1 MLKRILGK
9 ILKPI
14 LKPIA
19 KQVLEDSLNQPQFE
33 AKLKRILKQG
43 LEDSLNHGKA
53 QATLKQIL
61 KQGLEDRAT
70 RRGFLTNLERKR
82 LEEISA
88 LQRQFQYLISLQH
101 QQMHRQGQTPDLDQL
116 QFRVF
121 SQYGE
126 DGLLH
131 YIFSM
136 IGAEKKTLVEI
147 CCGNGMQCNA
157 ANLIINHGWK
167 ALLIDGNETKVN
179 AARKFFADR
188 PECENWPPKVVHSWV
203 DAESINQTIRQNGIR
218 GDIDLLSI
226 DLDGNDYWIW
236 DAIDCISPRVVIAEY
251 QNSLGSDKAKTQ
263 KYNPNFVAESNSTGL
278 SLFGT
283 SLPAL
288 VHLARKKGYRLVARQ
303 NMCINAVF
311 MRNDVGQEFFP
322 EIDASQCFDH
332 PLAKFNIRRYQKHC
346 DANTFD
352 DEIWM
357 DVA

>member
-1 MLKRILGK
+1 MLKRTFEKILEPMLKRIV
-9 ILKPI
+9 
-14 LKPIA
+14 
-19 KQVLEDSLNQPQFE
+19 KQSLEASLNQ
-33 AKLKRILKQG
+33 
-43 LEDSLNHGKA
+43 
-53 QATLKQIL
+53 
-61 KQGLEDRAT
+61 
-70 RRGFLTNLERKR
+70 RRFLTGLERKR
-82 LEEISA
+82 LDEISA
-88 LQRQFQYLISLQH
+88 LQRQVQYLISLQH
-101 QQMHRQGQTPDLDQL
+101 QQMHRDGQKPDLDQL

-131 YIFSM
+131 YIFST

-167 ALLIDGNETKVN
+167 GLLIDGNEKKVA
-179 AARKFFADR
+179 AARRFFADR

-203 DAESINQTIRQNGIR
+203 DVESINETIEQNGIS

-236 DAIDCISPRVVIAEY
+236 EAINCISPRVVIAEY
-251 QNSLGSDKAKTQ
+251 QNSMGSEEAKTQ
-263 KYNPNFVAESNSTGL
+263 KYDPSFVAERKSTGL
-278 SLFGT
+278 SLVGT

-288 VHLARKKGYRLVARQ
+288 VHLAKQKGYRLVARQ
-303 NMCINAVF
+303 NRCVNAVS
-311 MRNDVGQEFFP
+311 MRNDVGQECFP

-332 PLAKFNIRRYQKHC
+332 PVAQFNIWRYREHC
-346 DANTFD
+346 KANTFHG
-352 DEIWM
+352 EIWM